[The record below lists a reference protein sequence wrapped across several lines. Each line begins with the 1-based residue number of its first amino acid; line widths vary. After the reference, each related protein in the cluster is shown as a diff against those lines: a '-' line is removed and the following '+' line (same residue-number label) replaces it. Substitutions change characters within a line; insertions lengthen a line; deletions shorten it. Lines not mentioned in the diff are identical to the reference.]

1 MTDIAKTC
9 WFLTGATA
17 SGKSKTSLELAK
29 LINAEIISLDSMAI
43 YRGMDIGTAKPP
55 VAERG
60 DVPHHLIDIRDPN
73 ETFSTSQYRD
83 AALETIE
90 SIRERGKE
98 VLFVGGTALYLKA
111 LLRGMFEGPPADWEF
126 RKQVEKEIEESGGE
140 FLHERLQMI
149 DPVAAHNIHR
159 NDHRRIIRALEVY
172 STTGKPIS
180 HWQMEFD
187 DPTPAEECRVFAI
200 RHQREILHE
209 RIEQR
214 VGAMFDSG
222 LIDEVNGL
230 LEKHGELSHTAA
242 QAVGYR
248 EVIEHLNG
256 QHTEEETRELVLIR
270 TRRFARHQE
279 TWFRN
284 LSECRWV
291 ELEADFDPQKVASEI
306 VALASV

>member
-1 MTDIAKTC
+1 
-9 WFLTGATA
+9 
-17 SGKSKTSLELAK
+17 
-29 LINAEIISLDSMAI
+29 
-43 YRGMDIGTAKPP
+43 
-55 VAERG
+55 
-60 DVPHHLIDIRDPN
+60 
-73 ETFSTSQYRD
+73 
-83 AALETIE
+83 
-90 SIRERGKE
+90 
-98 VLFVGGTALYLKA
+98 
-111 LLRGMFEGPPADWEF
+111 
-126 RKQVEKEIEESGGE
+126 
-140 FLHERLQMI
+140 
-149 DPVAAHNIHR
+149 
-159 NDHRRIIRALEVY
+159 
-172 STTGKPIS
+172 
-180 HWQMEFD
+180 
-187 DPTPAEECRVFAI
+187 VFAI

>member
-159 NDHRRIIRALEVY
+159 NDHRRIIRALEVF